1 MSIIKYIFVFLFL
14 IVYYLFGLELG
25 YTTTSMFYTHITYMF
40 QHSGI
45 IHILFN
51 SVAFIVMFYNLQ
63 KLMNTWIIVISILL
77 CGFAASFLSMYN
89 IPTVGASSMIYTMV
103 GIDIGMTLFCKK
115 IKIANTGRYL
125 LFICGLILC
134 LSISAFR
141 HNSNFLVHIYSLIFG
156 FIISL
161 LYSIYT
167 NKHERKD

>member
-1 MSIIKYIFVFLFL
+1 MSVVKYIFVLLFL
-14 IVYYLFGLELG
+14 IVYYQFDLELG

-45 IHILFN
+45 IHLLFN
-51 SVAFIVMFYNLQ
+51 SFAFIVMFYNMQ
-63 KLMNTWIIVISILL
+63 KLMNTWVIIISILV
-77 CGFAASFLSMYN
+77 CGFAASFISMYD

-115 IKIANTGRYL
+115 IKIANTQRYL
-125 LFICGLILC
+125 LFICSLILC

-141 HNSNFLVHIYSLIFG
+141 HNSNFLVHIYSLLLG

-161 LYSIYT
+161 PLSVYK
-167 NKHERKD
+167 NKHHQ